1 MFREVSSMLVTLDK
15 KIEEFIERYI
25 DSFTEWDLLVFF
37 EKHPEVKD
45 IPGNIAAHIGR
56 REWEVEKSLNDLVDK
71 GILTVERD
79 VRPLY
84 AYNPSLEAR
93 NLIKRFV
100 KALNVR
106 GERLAILAMLL
117 NKGIK
122 E

>member
-1 MFREVSSMLVTLDK
+1 MLVTLDK
-15 KIEEFIERYI
+15 KIEEFIEKYI

-37 EKHPEVKD
+37 EKHPKAKD
-45 IPGNIAAHIGR
+45 TPRNIAAHIGR
-56 REWEVEKSLNDLVDK
+56 REWKVEKSLNALVDK
-71 GILTVERD
+71 GILSVERD
-79 VRPLY
+79 DRPLY
-84 AYNPSLEAR
+84 TYNPSLERR